1 MITAK
6 ERTILSWGY
15 WFSALSLGL
24 LLHPYMTLRRM
35 VRDRLLRPLVGL
47 PFVSAVFLWM
57 ATLVAVRMG
66 ALFLDV
72 LGVGV
77 PVGTTMILA
86 FLFWWVV
93 WFLVLWQVVLAYL
106 FVRFSIVLR

>member
-1 MITAK
+1 MITAR

-35 VRDRLLRPLVGL
+35 VRDRLLRPLVAL
-47 PFVSAVFLWM
+47 PVVSAVFLWM
-57 ATLVAVRMG
+57 ATFLVVRVG

-72 LGVGV
+72 LGVSVFG
-77 PVGTTMILA
+77 GMTMVLA

-93 WFLVLWQVVLAYL
+93 WFLVLWQVVLGYL
-106 FVRFSIVLR
+106 FVRFTVVLR

>member
-1 MITAK
+1 MITVR

-35 VRDRLLRPLVGL
+35 VRDRLLRPLVVL
-47 PFVSAVFLWM
+47 PVVSAFFLWM
-57 ATLVAVRMG
+57 ATFVAVRVG

-77 PVGTTMILA
+77 PVGTTMVLA
-86 FLFWWVV
+86 FWFWWVV
-93 WFLVLWQVVLAYL
+93 WFLALWQVVLAYL
-106 FVRFSIVLR
+106 FVRFTVVLK

>member
-1 MITAK
+1 MISSR
-6 ERTILSWGY
+6 ERAILSWGY

-35 VRDRLLRPLVGL
+35 VRDRLLRPLVAL
-47 PFVSAVFLWM
+47 PAVSAGFLWM
-57 ATLVAVRMG
+57 ATLVMVRLG
-66 ALFLDV
+66 SLGLDV

-77 PVGTTMILA
+77 PGGTTLVLA

-106 FVRFSIVLR
+106 FVRFTVVLR

>member
-1 MITAK
+1 MISSR

-35 VRDRLLRPLVGL
+35 VRDRLLRPLVAL
-47 PFVSAVFLWM
+47 PVVSAVFLWM
-57 ATLVAVRMG
+57 ATFLMVRLG
-66 ALFLDV
+66 SLGLDV

-77 PVGTTMILA
+77 PGGTTMLLA
-86 FLFWWVV
+86 FVFWWVV
-93 WFLVLWQVVLAYL
+93 WFLLLWQVVLGYL
-106 FVRFSIVLR
+106 FVRFTVVLR